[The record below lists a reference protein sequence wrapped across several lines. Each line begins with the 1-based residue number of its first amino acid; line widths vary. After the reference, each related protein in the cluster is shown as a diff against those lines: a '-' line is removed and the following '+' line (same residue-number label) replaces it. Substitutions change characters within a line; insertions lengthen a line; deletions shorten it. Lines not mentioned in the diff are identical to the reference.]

1 MNFEQVIALVN
12 AGYTK
17 AEIDAMQTPAADPA
31 PVPAAPAADPAPVD
45 PTPAPPAAP
54 AQPAP
59 HTDNA
64 APAQQPAQA
73 QPSEYDRLETLLKQ
87 FIGVAQSGNLNAGMS
102 AGSVPQRTSTD
113 ILGAVIAPPQKG
125 QNK

>member
-1 MNFEQVIALVN
+1 MNFDQIIALVN

-31 PVPAAPAADPAPVD
+31 PVPVAPAADPAPVD
-45 PTPAPPAAP
+45 PTPAPPV
-54 AQPAP
+54 PAP
-59 HTDNA
+59 QTDNA

-73 QPSEYDRLETLLKQ
+73 QPSEYQRLEQLLQQ
-87 FIGVAQSGNLNAGMS
+87 FIGVAQGGNLNAGMS
-102 AGSVPQRTSTD
+102 AGSVPQRSSTD

-125 QNK
+125 QK

>member
-1 MNFEQVIALVN
+1 MDLDKIIALVQ

-17 AEIDAMQTPAADPA
+17 ADIEAMQAGPAPADPA
-31 PVPAAPAADPAPVD
+31 PAYPTPAPADPTPAD
-45 PTPAPPAAP
+45 PTPAPPEPKA
-54 AQPAP
+54 
-59 HTDNA
+59 DNA
-64 APAQQPAQA
+64 APVQQPAPA
-73 QPSEYDRLETLLKQ
+73 QPSEYDKLESLLKQ

-125 QNK
+125 TNK

>member
-1 MNFEQVIALVN
+1 MNFDQIMALVN

-17 AEIDAMQTPAADPA
+17 AEIDAMQAPAADPA
-31 PVPAAPAADPAPVD
+31 PVPAAPAADPAPAD
-45 PTPAPPAAP
+45 PTPAPPAP
-54 AQPAP
+54 PVPAP
-59 HTDNA
+59 QTDNA

-73 QPSEYDRLETLLKQ
+73 QPSEYQKLEQLLQQ
-87 FIGVAQSGNLNAGMS
+87 FIGVAQSGNLNAGMN
-102 AGSVPQRTSTD
+102 AGIVPQRSSTD

>member
-1 MNFEQVIALVN
+1 MNFDQIMALVN

-31 PVPAAPAADPAPVD
+31 PVPAAPAADPAPAD

-59 HTDNA
+59 KADNA

-73 QPSEYDRLETLLKQ
+73 QPSEYQKLEQLLQQ
-87 FIGVAQSGNLNAGMS
+87 FIGVAQIGNLNAGMS

>member
-1 MNFEQVIALVN
+1 MEFNQIIALVN

-17 AEIDAMQTPAADPA
+17 AEIDAMQAPAADPA

-45 PTPAPPAAP
+45 PAPAPPV
-54 AQPAP
+54 QQ
-59 HTDNA
+59 TDNA
-64 APAQQPAQA
+64 AAAQQPAPA

-102 AGSVPQRTSTD
+102 AGSVPQRSSTD

-125 QNK
+125 QK

>member
-1 MNFEQVIALVN
+1 MNFEQIMALVN

-31 PVPAAPAADPAPVD
+31 PVPAAPAADPAPAD
-45 PTPAPPAAP
+45 PTPAPPV
-54 AQPAP
+54 PAP
-59 HTDNA
+59 QTDNA

-73 QPSEYDRLETLLKQ
+73 QPSEYQKLEQLLQQ
-87 FIGVAQSGNLNAGMS
+87 FIGVAQSGNLNAGMN

>member
-17 AEIDAMQTPAADPA
+17 AEIDAMQAPAADPA

-54 AQPAP
+54 AQPAQ

-64 APAQQPAQA
+64 APAQQPAPA
-73 QPSEYDRLETLLKQ
+73 QPSEYQKLEQLLQQ
-87 FIGVAQSGNLNAGMS
+87 FIGVAQGGNLNAGMS
-102 AGSVPQRTSTD
+102 AGSVPQRSSTD

-125 QNK
+125 QK

>member
-1 MNFEQVIALVN
+1 MNFDQIMALVN

-31 PVPAAPAADPAPVD
+31 PVPAAPAADPAPAD

-59 HTDNA
+59 KADNA

-73 QPSEYDRLETLLKQ
+73 QPSEYQKLEQLLQQ

-102 AGSVPQRTSTD
+102 AGSVPQRSSTD

-125 QNK
+125 QK

>member
-1 MNFEQVIALVN
+1 MNFDQIMALVN

-31 PVPAAPAADPAPVD
+31 PVPAAPAADPAPAD
-45 PTPAPPAAP
+45 PTPAPPV
-54 AQPAP
+54 PAP
-59 HTDNA
+59 QTDNA

-73 QPSEYDRLETLLKQ
+73 QPSEYQKLEQLLQQ
-87 FIGVAQSGNLNAGMS
+87 FIGVAQGGNLNAGMS
-102 AGSVPQRTSTD
+102 AGSVPQRSSTD

-125 QNK
+125 QK

>member
-1 MNFEQVIALVN
+1 MNFDQIIALVN

-31 PVPAAPAADPAPVD
+31 PVPAAPAADPAPAD
-45 PTPAPPAAP
+45 PTPAPPA
-54 AQPAP
+54 QN
-59 HTDNA
+59 TDNA

-73 QPSEYDRLETLLKQ
+73 QPSEYQKLEQLLQQ
-87 FIGVAQSGNLNAGMS
+87 FIGVAQSGNLNAGMN
-102 AGSVPQRTSTD
+102 AGIVPQRSSTD

-125 QNK
+125 QK

>member
-31 PVPAAPAADPAPVD
+31 PVPTAPAADPAPAD
-45 PTPAPPAAP
+45 PTPAPPAP
-54 AQPAP
+54 Q
-59 HTDNA
+59 TDNA

-73 QPSEYDRLETLLKQ
+73 QPSEYQKLEQLLQQ
-87 FIGVAQSGNLNAGMS
+87 FIGVAQGGNLNAGMS
-102 AGSVPQRTSTD
+102 AGSVPQRSSTD

-125 QNK
+125 QK

>member
-1 MNFEQVIALVN
+1 MNFDQIMALVN

-17 AEIDAMQTPAADPA
+17 AEIDAMQAPAADPA
-31 PVPAAPAADPAPVD
+31 PVPAAPAADPAPAD
-45 PTPAPPAAP
+45 PTPAPPA
-54 AQPAP
+54 QPAP
-59 HTDNA
+59 KTDNA

-73 QPSEYDRLETLLKQ
+73 QPSEYQKLEQLLQQ

-102 AGSVPQRTSTD
+102 AGSVPQRSSTD

>member
-17 AEIDAMQTPAADPA
+17 AEIEAMQTPAADPA

-45 PTPAPPAAP
+45 PTPAPPV
-54 AQPAP
+54 PAP
-59 HTDNA
+59 KTDNA

-73 QPSEYDRLETLLKQ
+73 QPSEYQRLEQLLQQ
-87 FIGVAQSGNLNAGMS
+87 FIGVAQGGNLNAGMS
-102 AGSVPQRTSTD
+102 AGSVPQRSSTD

-125 QNK
+125 QK

>member
-1 MNFEQVIALVN
+1 MNFDQIMALVN

-17 AEIDAMQTPAADPA
+17 AEIDAMQAPAADPA
-31 PVPAAPAADPAPVD
+31 PVPAAPAADPAPAD
-45 PTPAPPAAP
+45 PTPAPPV
-54 AQPAP
+54 PAP
-59 HTDNA
+59 QTDNA

-73 QPSEYDRLETLLKQ
+73 QPSEYQKLEQLLQQ

-102 AGSVPQRTSTD
+102 AGSVPQRSSTD

-125 QNK
+125 HK

>member
-1 MNFEQVIALVN
+1 MNFDQIIALVN

-45 PTPAPPAAP
+45 TTPAPPVP
-54 AQPAP
+54 EQQ
-59 HTDNA
+59 TDNA

-102 AGSVPQRTSTD
+102 VGSVPQRTSTD

-125 QNK
+125 QK

>member
-45 PTPAPPAAP
+45 PTPA
-54 AQPAP
+54 QQ
-59 HTDNA
+59 TDNA
-64 APAQQPAQA
+64 APAQQPAPA
-73 QPSEYDRLETLLKQ
+73 QPSEYQKLEQLLQQ
-87 FIGVAQSGNLNAGMS
+87 FIGVAQGGNLNAGMS
-102 AGSVPQRTSTD
+102 AGSVPQRSSTD

-125 QNK
+125 QK

>member
-17 AEIDAMQTPAADPA
+17 AEIDAMQ
-31 PVPAAPAADPAPVD
+31 APAADPAPVD

-54 AQPAP
+54 AQPAQ

-64 APAQQPAQA
+64 APAQQPAPA
-73 QPSEYDRLETLLKQ
+73 QPSEYQKLEQLLQQ
-87 FIGVAQSGNLNAGMS
+87 FIGVAQGGNLNAGMS
-102 AGSVPQRTSTD
+102 AGSVPQRSSTD

-125 QNK
+125 QK

>member
-1 MNFEQVIALVN
+1 MNFDQIMALVN

-17 AEIDAMQTPAADPA
+17 AEIDAMQAPAADPA
-31 PVPAAPAADPAPVD
+31 PVPAAPAADPAPAD
-45 PTPAPPAAP
+45 PTPAPPA
-54 AQPAP
+54 Q

-73 QPSEYDRLETLLKQ
+73 QPSEYQKLEQLLQQ
-87 FIGVAQSGNLNAGMS
+87 FIGVAQSGNLNAGMN
-102 AGSVPQRTSTD
+102 AGNVPQRSSTD

-125 QNK
+125 QK

>member
-1 MNFEQVIALVN
+1 MNFDQIMALVN

-17 AEIDAMQTPAADPA
+17 AEIDAMQIPAADPA

-45 PTPAPPAAP
+45 PTPAPPAV
-54 AQPAP
+54 

-87 FIGVAQSGNLNAGMS
+87 FIGVAQSGNLNAGMN
-102 AGSVPQRTSTD
+102 AGNVPQRSSTD

>member
-45 PTPAPPAAP
+45 PTPAPPVP
-54 AQPAP
+54 AQQ
-59 HTDNA
+59 TDNA

-102 AGSVPQRTSTD
+102 AGSVPQRSSTD

-125 QNK
+125 QK

>member
-17 AEIDAMQTPAADPA
+17 AEIDAMQAPAADPA

-45 PTPAPPAAP
+45 PTPAPPVP
-54 AQPAP
+54 T
-59 HTDNA
+59 TDNA

-73 QPSEYDRLETLLKQ
+73 QPSEYQKLEQLLQQ

-102 AGSVPQRTSTD
+102 AGSVPQRSSTD

-125 QNK
+125 QK